1 MQTLSTIFTPRQPRA
16 DPVHDAVTQRGCIAL
31 NHSLRSYCML
41 QDKYVGYV
49 VGVIVSSE
57 QASPKD
63 KKYKA
68 LMVDIGA
75 GEPVPI
81 VTVAKHADEGD
92 RVVSKSSHPS

>member
-1 MQTLSTIFTPRQPRA
+1 MQTSSTIFAPRQPRA
-16 DPVHDAVTQRGCIAL
+16 NLVHDAFTQRGCTAL
-31 NHSLRSYCML
+31 NHSLHSYRIL
-41 QDKYVGYV
+41 QDKYAGYV

-92 RVVSKSSHPS
+92 RVVS